1 MRSLATLTVWVIA
14 RILSI
19 AKHKSFRAG
28 NILYVTPQLV
38 QRAEDFIVKD
48 VQETLKDELTKT
60 DQGKEEK
67 VDGMHL

>member
-1 MRSLATLTVWVIA
+1 M
-14 RILSI
+14 
-19 AKHKSFRAG
+19 
-28 NILYVTPQLV
+28 YVTPQLV